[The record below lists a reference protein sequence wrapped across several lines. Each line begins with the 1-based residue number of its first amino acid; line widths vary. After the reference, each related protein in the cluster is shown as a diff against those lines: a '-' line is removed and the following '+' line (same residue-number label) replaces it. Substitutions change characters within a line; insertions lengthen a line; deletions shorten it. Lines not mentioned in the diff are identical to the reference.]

1 VGKDNEL
8 KIPTVWQ
15 EVNNNRSP
23 EFEKNNLKSLFYQ
36 ILKLTAI
43 NYLLKN
49 MK

>member
-23 EFEKNNLKSLFYQ
+23 EFERNNPQKLILSNTKINRNKLPLKK
-36 ILKLTAI
+36 I
-43 NYLLKN
+43 
-49 MK
+49 